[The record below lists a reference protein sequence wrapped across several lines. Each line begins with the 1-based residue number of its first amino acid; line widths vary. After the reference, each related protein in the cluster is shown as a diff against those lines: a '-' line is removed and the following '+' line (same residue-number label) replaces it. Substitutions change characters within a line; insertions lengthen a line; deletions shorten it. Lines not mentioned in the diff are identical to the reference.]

1 MTQAQS
7 KLGELFVD
15 IGLSGLGKTI
25 QGLNAV
31 SAGFLLTKNAAAE
44 ATKPLRE
51 FINGAKDTAVNTS
64 KMTAMLGVTMQEYQ
78 KLAMY
83 MKKHN
88 LSEGLLDDMANMMD
102 IITEFH
108 QRHIGFSQD
117 FQIAA
122 NILGM
127 DFTKFTGDFESIT
140 SLFEELLPK
149 LRGMDANQ
157 ARLITKGLKISP
169 EWIYAA
175 SRSDFSL
182 REGLTRPDVIIENY
196 KELSE
201 AQNELSENTKRLT
214 ETIVGNLIPLLTTV
228 VKWLNSKVINPEE
241 TLKQLIRGTSL
252 ILDLNPAT
260 RVMMPNMFNVLP
272 SKEHIERMPQLFNN
286 IIPSENLKSYN
297 GNLEININ
305 NENNI
310 YGTNAEETGDAIA
323 SITREDIIDAEFNAY
338 QIANTR
344 IS

>member
-44 ATKPLRE
+44 ATKPLKE

-88 LSEGLLDDMANMMD
+88 LSEGLLDDMAQMMD
-102 IITEFH
+102 RITEFH

-122 NILGM
+122 NLLEM
-127 DFTKFTGDFESIT
+127 DFTKFTGDFESII
-140 SLFEELLPK
+140 SAFEEILPK

-157 ARLITKGLKISP
+157 ARLITKGLQISP

-175 SRSDFSL
+175 LRSDFSL
-182 REGLTRPDVIIENY
+182 REGLTRTDVSIENY
-196 KELSE
+196 IELSE

-214 ETIVGNLIPLLTTV
+214 ETIVGQLIPPLTSII
-228 VKWLNSKVINPEE
+228 KWLNTKVINYPQTVREIISISGAFKNPITNMGP
-241 TLKQLIRGTSL
+241 TL
-252 ILDLNPAT
+252 LNAIPY
-260 RVMMPNMFNVLP
+260 
-272 SKEHIERMPQLFNN
+272 KEQIPQLFNN
-286 IIPSENLKSYN
+286 IIPSENLKNYN

>member
-88 LSEGLLDDMANMMD
+88 LSEGLLDDMAQMMD
-102 IITEFH
+102 RITEFH

-122 NILGM
+122 NLLGI
-127 DFTKFTGDFESIT
+127 DFTKFTGDFESII
-140 SLFEELLPK
+140 SAFEEILPK

-157 ARLITKGLKISP
+157 ARLITKGLQISP

-175 SRSDFSL
+175 LRSDFSL
-182 REGLTRPDVIIENY
+182 REGLTRTDVSIENY
-196 KELSE
+196 RELSE
-201 AQNELSENTKRLT
+201 AQNELSENIKRLN
-214 ETIVGNLIPLLTTV
+214 ETIISNLTPPLTGLV
-228 VKWLNSKVINPEE
+228 NWLNSKVINYEE
-241 TLKQLIRGTSL
+241 TFNQLKRGAGI
-252 ILDLNPAT
+252 ILKLNPAT
-260 RVMMPNMFNVLP
+260 RIIPNILNVLP
-272 SKEHIERMPQLFNN
+272 SKEHTPQLFNN
-286 IIPSENLKSYN
+286 IVPNENLKSYN

>member
-88 LSEGLLDDMANMMD
+88 LSEGLLDDMAQMMD
-102 IITEFH
+102 KITEFH

-122 NILGM
+122 NLLGI
-127 DFTKFTGDFESIT
+127 DFTKFTGDFESII
-140 SLFEELLPK
+140 SAFEEILPK

-157 ARLITKGLKISP
+157 ARLITKGLQISP

-175 SRSDFSL
+175 LRSDFSL
-182 REGLTRPDVIIENY
+182 REGLTRTDVSIENY
-196 KELSE
+196 RELSE

-214 ETIVGNLIPLLTTV
+214 ETIVGQLIPPLTSI
-228 VKWLNSKVINPEE
+228 VKWLNNKVINYENVWE
-241 TLKQLIRGTSL
+241 NYKQSGRTILKNI
-252 ILDLNPAT
+252 NPLL
-260 RVMMPNMFNVLP
+260 VLP
-272 SKEHIERMPQLFNN
+272 SYGFEIIKNKDN
-286 IIPSENLKSYN
+286 IHPSQFFENIVPNENLKSYN
-297 GNLEININ
+297 GNLEINIS

-310 YGTNAEETGDAIA
+310 YGTNAEETGEAIA

>member
-88 LSEGLLDDMANMMD
+88 LSEGLLDDMAQMMD
-102 IITEFH
+102 KITEFH

-122 NILGM
+122 NLLGI
-127 DFTKFTGDFESIT
+127 DFTKFTGDFESII
-140 SLFEELLPK
+140 SAFEEILPK

-157 ARLITKGLKISP
+157 ARLITKGLQISP

-175 SRSDFSL
+175 LRSDFSL
-182 REGLTRPDVIIENY
+182 REGLTRTDASIENY
-196 KELSE
+196 RELSE

-214 ETIVGNLIPLLTTV
+214 ETIVGQLIPPLTDL
-228 VKWLNSKVINPEE
+228 VKWLNSKVVNYEE
-241 TLKQLIRGTSL
+241 TGKQLKRGARDT
-252 ILDLNPAT
+252 ILRLNPVT
-260 RVMMPNMFNVLP
+260 RMIPDILNVLP
-272 SKEHIERMPQLFNN
+272 NNEHLPQLFNN
-286 IIPSENLKSYN
+286 IVPNENLKSYN

-323 SITREDIIDAEFNAY
+323 SITKEDIIDAEFNAY